1 MEKKKKDKVKKNKK
15 KDTKFKAGKSGNPA
29 GRPPNSRNKAM
40 SLAQIQD
47 ALSKGDSFA
56 MNTVLEVMASED
68 TTAST
73 RLRAALEWL
82 GFDLK
87 VREAIRKRAMDEY
100 EFKKVGELAAE
111 EEAEAEEEI
120 GEIVPMVSN
129 KAI

>member
-1 MEKKKKDKVKKNKK
+1 MKDEKKKKNKWKDKGKVETKQET
-15 KDTKFKAGKSGNPA
+15 KDTKFQKGKSGNPA
-29 GRPPNSRNKAM
+29 GRPPNSKNKSM

-56 MNTVLEVMASED
+56 MNTVLDVMASED

-87 VREAIRKRAMDEY
+87 VREAIRKKSFFILTR
-100 EFKKVGELAAE
+100 
-111 EEAEAEEEI
+111 
-120 GEIVPMVSN
+120 
-129 KAI
+129 